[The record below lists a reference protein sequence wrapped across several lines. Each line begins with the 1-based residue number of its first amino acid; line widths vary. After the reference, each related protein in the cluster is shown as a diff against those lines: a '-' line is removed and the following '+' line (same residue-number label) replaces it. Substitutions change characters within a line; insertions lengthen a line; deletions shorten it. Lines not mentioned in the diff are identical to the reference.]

1 MPKRLSQLF
10 AFKKMLSQKL
20 SDTCLCQLRNCRV
33 VKAMRYIIYAET
45 MHDKWKQTPY
55 PIWFLRRCDSKS
67 SKVAEPLPKRN
78 KNTGQ
83 VPRRTGVSLQFFV
96 KPSTT
101 VYHRNFT

>member
-10 AFKKMLSQKL
+10 AFKKNVVSKAIRYMFMSTSQL
-20 SDTCLCQLRNCRV
+20 PRSE
-33 VKAMRYIIYAET
+33 IYAET
-45 MHDKWKQTPY
+45 VYDKWKQTPY

-67 SKVAEPLPKRN
+67 SKVSEPLPKRN

-83 VPRRTGVSLQFFV
+83 VPRRTGVSLQFCV
-96 KPSTT
+96 KPSTP